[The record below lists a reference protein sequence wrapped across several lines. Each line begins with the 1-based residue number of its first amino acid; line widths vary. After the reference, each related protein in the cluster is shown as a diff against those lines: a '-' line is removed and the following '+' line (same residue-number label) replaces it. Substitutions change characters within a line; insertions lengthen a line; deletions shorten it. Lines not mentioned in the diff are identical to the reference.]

1 MAWTSCYST
10 PLEFQAYLVKGY
22 LEHHGVPCVV
32 ESARFGMKPLTFC
45 ALGEVRVLVREE
57 WLRIA
62 QGLIRGR
69 EHPGPRRL
77 HRVARRSDA

>member
-1 MAWTSCYST
+1 MSWTPCYST

-22 LEHHGVPCVV
+22 LEQYGVPCLV

-45 ALGEVRVLVREE
+45 ALGEVRVLVRED
-57 WLRIA
+57 WLLVA

-69 EHPGPRRL
+69 ERAQRPHLRL
-77 HRVARRSDA
+77 VGGSEA